1 MRMSKKWS
9 KCNFDA
15 LHDLVDFSLTLLP
28 SHSVSSLPTEY
39 SYLSMHQGANPG
51 TEQALGRQKEVLGG
65 TKS

>member
-1 MRMSKKWS
+1 
-9 KCNFDA
+9 
-15 LHDLVDFSLTLLP
+15 VDFSLTLLP